1 MLQYSTTICN
11 GHFHYK
17 IITNNQ
23 TKNEQASIKGT
34 TKVKA
39 NKTKYTMDLG
49 QLNLSQQ
56 YENNCWSKMIFE
68 QKLAISKIWAK
79 KGLKIAKNGGFP

>member
-1 MLQYSTTICN
+1 MI
-11 GHFHYK
+11 F
-17 IITNNQ
+17 
-23 TKNEQASIKGT
+23 EQ
-34 TKVKA
+34 
-39 NKTKYTMDLG
+39 NKTKYTMDPG

-79 KGLKIAKNGGFP
+79 KALKIAKNGGFP